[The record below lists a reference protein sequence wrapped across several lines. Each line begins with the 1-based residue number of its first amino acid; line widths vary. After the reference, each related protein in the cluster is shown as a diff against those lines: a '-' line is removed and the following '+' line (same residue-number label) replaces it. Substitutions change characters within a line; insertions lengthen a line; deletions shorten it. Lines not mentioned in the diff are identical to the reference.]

1 MQWQNV
7 GYQQKFNESLLIN
20 GVYLRFSIDS
30 DLGRDV
36 GELAAE
42 LRRLGGDAVD
52 AEDAVGEEGA

>member
-1 MQWQNV
+1 MC
-7 GYQQKFNESLLIN
+7 
-20 GVYLRFSIDS
+20 FSIDS